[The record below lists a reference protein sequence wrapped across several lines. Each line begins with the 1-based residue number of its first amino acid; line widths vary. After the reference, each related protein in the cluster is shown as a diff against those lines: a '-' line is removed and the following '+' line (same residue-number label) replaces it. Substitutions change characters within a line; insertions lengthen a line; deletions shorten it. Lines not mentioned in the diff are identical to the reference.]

1 MGVVDRVVSFLVLV
15 KDNSGVG
22 SDVKVFF
29 CVCVVVVIKVAV
41 FFIVVSVVADVVV
54 VVVVVVVFKVVVVVV
69 SHEFKS
75 DVIQWQHWHRVQ
87 GVSCDLRG
95 FWL

>member
-1 MGVVDRVVSFLVLV
+1 MVDRVVSFLVLV

-54 VVVVVVVFKVVVVVV
+54 VVVVVFKVVVVV